1 MSAAIKFPAARQ
13 AATEMDERGL
23 ETFTRP
29 WFLFFQQIYERVGGA
44 TGASSGDLSAS
55 LFEDAG
61 NAETNAMLFSVER
74 SLFQQPPMAALQVA
88 VETLTAEVA
97 SQRDQIAELQKDL
110 DSVRQGTF
118 I

>member
-1 MSAAIKFPAARQ
+1 MTAAIKFPAARQ

-44 TGASSGDLSAS
+44 TGASSGDQSAS

-74 SLFQQPPMAALQVA
+74 SLFQQPLAALQVA